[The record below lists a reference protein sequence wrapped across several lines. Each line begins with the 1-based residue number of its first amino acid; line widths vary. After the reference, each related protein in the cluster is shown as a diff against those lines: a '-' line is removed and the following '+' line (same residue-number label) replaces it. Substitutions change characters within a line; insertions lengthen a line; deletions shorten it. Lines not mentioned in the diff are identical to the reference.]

1 MSPRI
6 HALASVDPGAQLADG
21 VEIGP
26 FAVVGA
32 EVEIGE
38 GTTVGAGAQ
47 IHGPSKIGA
56 GNRIYPHACL
66 GTDPQDLKFA
76 GERVMLEIG
85 DRNQIREFVTIH
97 RGTGKG
103 GGLTRVGDDNLLMVY
118 SHVAHDCEVGSRTI
132 FANNA
137 TLGGHCEV
145 HDDVTLGAFSA
156 VQPFGRIGRH
166 AYIGGYS
173 RLLNDALPFVKTSGL
188 RPVVLGVNRIGM
200 SRKGYD
206 AERVRR
212 IGAAMKVLTRS
223 GLNASQALERL
234 AEEFP
239 GDADVAYLIEFVR
252 SARRGVIR
260 ALPRRGSDD
269 EANGERNGD
278 AG

>member
-1 MSPRI
+1 MSAKI
-6 HALASVDPGAQLADG
+6 HPLASVDPGARLADG

-47 IHGPSKIGA
+47 IHGPSTIGA

-76 GERVMLEIG
+76 GERVVLTVG

-103 GGLTRVGDDNLLMVY
+103 GGLTQVGSDNLLMVY
-118 SHVAHDCEVGSRTI
+118 SHVAHDCRVGSRTI

-137 TLGGHCEV
+137 TLAGHCEV
-145 HDDVTLGAFSA
+145 HDDATVGAFSA
-156 VQPFGRIGRH
+156 IQPFGRIGRH
-166 AYIGGYS
+166 AYIGGYT
-173 RLLNDALPFVKTSGL
+173 RLLLDALPYVKTSGL

-212 IGAAMKVLTRS
+212 ITAAIRLLTRS
-223 GLNASQALERL
+223 GLNTSKAVERL
-234 AEEFP
+234 EAEFGE
-239 GDADVAYLIEFVR
+239 DADVRYLVEFVKG
-252 SARRGVIR
+252 ARRGVIR
-260 ALPRRGSDD
+260 GIPRRGTD
-269 EANGERNGD
+269 EEGESD